1 MNCRKILFPF
11 LNRFLLLFFSL
22 QTKVSALAKTYLLAN
37 ESNEMR
43 LFSIL
48 ITALLSTHIEEIRW
62 LGFAIYKKRY
72 ILIISFSLLTM

>member
-48 ITALLSTHIEEIRW
+48 ITAFLSTHIEEIRW